1 MKFFDSLEIAEDI
14 IKTIIQNLENKIF
27 KIETLK

>member
-1 MKFFDSLEIAEDI
+1 MKFFDSLKIAEDI